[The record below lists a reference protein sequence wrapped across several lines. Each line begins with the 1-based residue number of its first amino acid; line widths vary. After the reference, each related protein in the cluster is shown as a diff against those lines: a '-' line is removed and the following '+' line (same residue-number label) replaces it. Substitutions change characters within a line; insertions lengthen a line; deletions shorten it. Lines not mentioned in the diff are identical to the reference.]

1 MFRKNNMIH
10 CTLKGYYVVGQH
22 IATSLRYNA
31 VKTCNDYGWLL
42 KKYQKQYETH
52 LLREEMTWSFCFK
65 LSWFISEMRLGN
77 FQSLQNYKEFSLSLP
92 FQSIQQVKRKTT
104 YSMSIL
110 LLTAKW
116 PKLQLVTKVFQ
127 APTMDQH

>member
-42 KKYQKQYETH
+42 KKYQK
-52 LLREEMTWSFCFK
+52 
-65 LSWFISEMRLGN
+65 
-77 FQSLQNYKEFSLSLP
+77 
-92 FQSIQQVKRKTT
+92 
-104 YSMSIL
+104 
-110 LLTAKW
+110 
-116 PKLQLVTKVFQ
+116 
-127 APTMDQH
+127 